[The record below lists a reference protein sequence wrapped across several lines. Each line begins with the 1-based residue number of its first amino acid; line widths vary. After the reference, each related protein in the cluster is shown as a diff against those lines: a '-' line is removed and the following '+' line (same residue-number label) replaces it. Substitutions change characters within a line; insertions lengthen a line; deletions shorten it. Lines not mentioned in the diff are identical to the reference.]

1 MKLKHLLLFSL
12 TILTFSCKKFDEK
25 TQFEFEIEQE
35 VTIPSIIGIQAPF
48 NIPTYDVNTT
58 IDHQLEIHDKRKKK
72 IEHIYL
78 TNLASNIL
86 SPSSQTF
93 NFLKDITIQIS
104 ANGLPQIT
112 VAEAK
117 NLQNKNL
124 KTLNIPV
131 IQDLDLVDYI
141 KQDQIDITANVTTDE
156 TIFTDV
162 KINII
167 PRFFVDVKVF
177 GI

>member
-1 MKLKHLLLFSL
+1 MNIKHILLFSI
-12 TILTFSCKKFDEK
+12 ILFSQSCKKFDKK

-35 VTIPSIIGIQAPF
+35 VTIPSTIGIQAPF

-58 IDHQLEIHDKRKKK
+58 IDHQLEIHNKKKKK

-78 TNLASNIL
+78 TNLETDIL
-86 SPSSQTF
+86 SPSTQTF
-93 NFLKDITIQIS
+93 NFLKNITIQLS
-104 ANGLPQIT
+104 ANGLPKVKI
-112 VAEAK
+112 AEAT

-124 KTLNIPV
+124 RTLNIPT
-131 IQDLDLVDYI
+131 IQDLDLAEYI
-141 KQDQIDITANVTTDE
+141 KQDQIDITVDVTTDE

-162 KINII
+162 KINVI

-177 GI
+177 GV